1 MNVNPTPIFIHYLKQ
16 LEKMLVKIEAH
27 CSAQAN
33 ILQGSL
39 QKDMLPFI
47 AQVRTAINF
56 SLRTCCP
63 LVGRE
68 RFSFESEPTFAG
80 LREQLL
86 ETLRYLEALTDVD
99 FEKAPL
105 RIQDKAGFNDLDLT
119 CDEYVSLYAL
129 PNFFF
134 HLSMS
139 YAIVRQAGI
148 PLSKADF
155 DGYHSYP
162 VGFSFV

>member
-1 MNVNPTPIFIHYLKQ
+1 MYSNPAPVFIHYLKQ

-27 CSAQAN
+27 GSDQAN
-33 ILQGSL
+33 LLQGSL

-47 AQVRTAINF
+47 SQVRTAINF

-68 RFSFESEPTFAG
+68 RFSFDSEATFAG
-80 LREQLL
+80 LREQLQK
-86 ETLRYLEALTDVD
+86 TVQYLEALTDVD
-99 FEKAPL
+99 LEKAPL
-105 RIQDKAGFNDLDLT
+105 RIQDKAGFNDLDLP
-119 CDEYVSLYAL
+119 CDEYVGLYAL

-139 YAIVRQAGI
+139 YAIARQAGV

>member
-1 MNVNPTPIFIHYLKQ
+1 MLLNPTPIFIHYLKQ
-16 LEKMLVKIEAH
+16 LEKMLAKIEAH
-27 CSAQAN
+27 CSDQAN
-33 ILQGSL
+33 ILQSNL

-47 AQVRTAINF
+47 AQVRTTINF

-63 LVGRE
+63 LTGRE
-68 RFSFESEPTFAG
+68 RFSFDAEPTFAG
-80 LREQLL
+80 LREQLQK
-86 ETLRYLEALTDVD
+86 TLQYLEALTDVD
-99 FEKAPL
+99 FENAPL
-105 RIQDKAGFNDLDLT
+105 RVQDKAGFNELDLPR
-119 CDEYVSLYAL
+119 DEYVSLYAL

-139 YAIVRQAGI
+139 YAIARQAGI